1 MLCFVCVFVGKKKK
15 KLNFEKK
22 TTKRTKQTNKQKA
35 TVHSITLRQI
45 DDLTYLEATMDLV
58 MFAWHGK
65 QEIHRCWFLSLF
77 YTLQYEFQPLW
88 IIYVCVAYVY
98 LYNEMF
104 KRKKKETTFVFWQK
118 GQGNGRGCGEDKTRR
133 GNRDCSLPCA
143 DLLPLTRS
151 QSSWEHG

>member
-104 KRKKKETTFVFWQK
+104 KRKKKRQHLFS
-118 GQGNGRGCGEDKTRR
+118 DRR
-133 GNRDCSLPCA
+133 GKEMAGAVVKTKRDVEIETAPCPVLTFSL
-143 DLLPLTRS
+143 
-151 QSSWEHG
+151 